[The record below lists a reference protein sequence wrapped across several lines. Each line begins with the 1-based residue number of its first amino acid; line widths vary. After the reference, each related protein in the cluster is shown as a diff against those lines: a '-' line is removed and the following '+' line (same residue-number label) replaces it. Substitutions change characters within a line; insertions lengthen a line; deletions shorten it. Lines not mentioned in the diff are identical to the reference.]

1 MPWNYWFKCTI
12 FFRLHGKVLFIHK
25 SYDYMLWNYLLI
37 CYSNN
42 WYFLY
47 FFSQISTSVWTLICV
62 QTVQLVSTLKAPT
75 NVDVLQDSRDLSV
88 ARVGNRFKNKKSDK
102 NYDVLFITS
111 GYFFTFLLIY
121 LFIAAV
127 IGMAIIQCFLEKL
140 TCLYSK
146 VGLTGI

>member
-1 MPWNYWFKCTI
+1 MIDI
-12 FFRLHGKVLFIHK
+12 FFI
-25 SYDYMLWNYLLI
+25 
-37 CYSNN
+37 
-42 WYFLY
+42 

-88 ARVGNRFKNKKSDK
+88 AGVGNRYRNKKSDK
-102 NYDVLFITS
+102 NYEVLFTTS
-111 GYFFTFLLIY
+111 GYFFKLLLIY

>member
-1 MPWNYWFKCTI
+1 M
-12 FFRLHGKVLFIHK
+12 
-25 SYDYMLWNYLLI
+25 
-37 CYSNN
+37 
-42 WYFLY
+42 
-47 FFSQISTSVWTLICV
+47 
-62 QTVQLVSTLKAPT
+62 QLVSTLKAPT

-102 NYDVLFITS
+102 NYDVFFITS

>member
-1 MPWNYWFKCTI
+1 M
-12 FFRLHGKVLFIHK
+12 
-25 SYDYMLWNYLLI
+25 
-37 CYSNN
+37 
-42 WYFLY
+42 
-47 FFSQISTSVWTLICV
+47 
-62 QTVQLVSTLKAPT
+62 QLVSTLKAHT

-121 LFIAAV
+121 LFKAAV

-140 TCLYSK
+140 ACLYSK